1 MRVSLNLI
9 KQYVELPK
17 DLTDKQIA
25 YDMTLRTVEVEEV
38 ENTKEKYHDIVVGK
52 ILEVKQHPN
61 ADRLKICI
69 TDIGLESPVQIVCG
83 GSNLYTG
90 EYVVVSKPGAEVV
103 WHGEGEPVRV
113 EETKMRGESSYGMI
127 CASSEVYLSDFFPSK
142 NETEIIDLKG
152 IECKPGDNI
161 ADIVL
166 MDDTVLEI
174 DNKSLSNRPDLWGH
188 YGIAREL
195 SAIYNTS
202 LKPLDTYEIDD
213 TLPKYNVEIK
223 EPDKCNR
230 YVGVEIE
237 GIYQKESPI
246 WMKSLLSKTGQRP
259 INAIVDITNYV
270 MMATGQPL
278 HAFDKTHVN
287 GEKIIVRNAQE
298 NEELLLLDNNTIKLT
313 TDDLV
318 ICDENDAMALAG
330 IRGGKKDSILPDTKG
345 IVLEVASFD
354 SRAIRKTGKR
364 FAEKTDASIRFEKGI
379 DTQRVDQGLS
389 LALSLIKEIFPESKI
404 VKYSD
409 VYLNETKKNKI
420 ELSEK
425 FLDTRLGKKISK
437 EKIEQILISLGYEL
451 SYSDG
456 IYDITVPTWRSTGDV
471 TLKDDVMGDIVR
483 ILSYNSFEA
492 KPINITIEHAIKQ
505 NNVLLD
511 RRIREYLSY
520 RCGFNE
526 IYTYPWIDEKYIR
539 SAKIDLENSLRL
551 TTPPA
556 PELSYLRSSL
566 IPGMLEAIYKNLR
579 YFDKFK
585 MYEVKQV
592 FRKGD
597 YRPSSDDE
605 ILPIQENYLTGSI
618 VGKNAKDIFYE
629 AKGVIESMS
638 RYCHIENIKLEQSEK
653 PAWADINAYLN
664 ITLNGKIIGSL
675 GLLSVRVMND
685 SKIKRTNVAMF
696 EINLD
701 KLVPYDS
708 RTNKYEK
715 LLELPLVEKDLAVIV
730 DEDVKWSNIE
740 ESIKLLVKD
749 VEFVDEYR
757 GNQIP
762 QGKKSIT
769 FKVRIINEGTTM
781 TSEQINERLNGIS
794 RVLQLSN
801 KKSLFFSENKL
812 FLMFKM

>member
-781 TSEQINERLNGIS
+781 TSEQINERLNGILKILEKDCNALL
-794 RVLQLSN
+794 R
-801 KKSLFFSENKL
+801 EE
-812 FLMFKM
+812 